1 MTPTITFQGIPPAAF
16 AFYAELENNNTRD
29 WWLAHQKDYVRLVRD
44 PLASLLVE
52 LEPAF
57 GPGKIFRAQHDARFA
72 RDGNP
77 YKTAQG
83 AFVPASEGVGY
94 YLHVDGRGLWVGGG
108 YRQSSPPQVAR
119 FRRSVDLP
127 DTGEELQQVVDSL
140 LAVGFVADGERLKTV
155 PRGYVDSHPRA
166 ELLRHRT
173 LSLGMALG
181 RPEWLDTQDA
191 ARHIAGLW
199 EQLRPLVQWAGRH
212 AAP

>member
-1 MTPTITFQGIPPAAF
+1 MTSTITFQGIPPAAF

-29 WWLAHQKDYVRLVRD
+29 WWLAHQEDYVRLIRD
-44 PLASLLVE
+44 PLASLLAE

-57 GPGKIFRAQHDARFA
+57 GLGKIFRPQHDARFV
-72 RDGNP
+72 RDGHP

-83 AFVPASEGVGY
+83 AFVPAGEGVRY
-94 YLHVDGRGLWVGGG
+94 YLQIDARGLWVGGG
-108 YRQSSPPQVAR
+108 YRQSTPPQVAR

-140 LAVGFVADGERLKTV
+140 LAVGFVADGERLKSV
-155 PRGYVDSHPRA
+155 PRGYGHGHPRA
-166 ELLRHRT
+166 ELLCYRT
-173 LSLGMALG
+173 LSLGMELG